1 MSIIA
6 LFQAASETHAG
17 EAGAGAGGGGGAGGG
32 IVSLVIAVLMVVSL
46 WKVFA
51 KAGEPGWAA
60 IVPLYNTIVL
70 LKIAGKPIWWIVL
83 LIIPVVNLISLFI
96 VAVSIAQRFGKGTG
110 FGVGLALLPFVF
122 YPMLAFGDAQYQSA
136 PAGNS

>member
-17 EAGAGAGGGGGAGGG
+17 ETGAGAGAGGGAGGG
-32 IVSLVIAVLMVVSL
+32 IVGLVIAVLMVVSL

-83 LIIPVVNLISLFI
+83 LIIPIVNLILLFI

-122 YPMLAFGDAQYQSA
+122 YPMLAFGDTQYQSA

>member
-1 MSIIA
+1 MSVIA

-17 EAGAGAGGGGGAGGG
+17 EAGAGGGGGLGSG
-32 IVSLVIAVLMVVSL
+32 IVGLVISVLMVVSI

-122 YPMLAFGDAQYQSA
+122 YPMLAFGDTQYQSA

>member
-32 IVSLVIAVLMVVSL
+32 IVGLVIAVLMVVSL